1 MLHMYYD
8 TFFQMQIF
16 YLVQYLLNLIFENQ
30 KHQKIYHSEFFHIFE
45 MVLYLHTTY
54 FIFLHTPLVLYWTWK
69 FRTSNLPNLGSSSKT
84 KLRNSRTTQK
94 DWTSNQILSKCI
106 TYVQETNNYCHIFK
120 TNWSTVSHLQEGNHF
135 YNEFDWIGISMR

>member
-54 FIFLHTPLVLYWTWK
+54 FIFLHTPLVLY
-69 FRTSNLPNLGSSSKT
+69 
-84 KLRNSRTTQK
+84 
-94 DWTSNQILSKCI
+94 
-106 TYVQETNNYCHIFK
+106 
-120 TNWSTVSHLQEGNHF
+120 
-135 YNEFDWIGISMR
+135 